1 MNRNKNTLA
10 LKITR
15 PGEISIRDRRLGRD
29 RRAGTRFSVNIEIYW
44 ESLAGT
50 QNGTISDISNLGCFI
65 LCSGEVEDGE
75 SVKIFIPLMSGETI
89 ELWGEI
95 VNHIFELGFG
105 VRFIELGATERLFL
119 EKLTWKLSQR
129 SEDNTRGRR

>member
-15 PGEISIRDRRLGRD
+15 PGEISVRDRRTGRD
-29 RRAGTRFSVNIEIYW
+29 RRAAPRYAVNIEIYW

-50 QNGTISDISNLGCFI
+50 SAGTISDISNLGCFV

-105 VRFIELGATERLFL
+105 VRFIELGTAERLFL

-129 SEDNTRGRR
+129 SEANTRGRR